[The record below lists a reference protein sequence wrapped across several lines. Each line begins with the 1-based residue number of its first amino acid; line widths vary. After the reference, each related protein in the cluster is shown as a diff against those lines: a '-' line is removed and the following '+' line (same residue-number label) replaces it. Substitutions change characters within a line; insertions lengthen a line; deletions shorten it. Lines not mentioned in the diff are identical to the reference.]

1 MNVAINGFGRI
12 GRTFLR
18 TVLQDKKA
26 GKNFEIVAINVG
38 PRKHASID
46 LLFKYDSV
54 MPEFVGRVE
63 VVGDF
68 LHVDGQKIKLF
79 FEADPANLPWKK
91 LGVDWVIESSGKF
104 TSKELAMAHV
114 KAGAKKVLIT
124 APSDDADIAI
134 VPGVNYSAYDS
145 KKHRI
150 VSLGSCTTN
159 AFAPLVKVI
168 KENFGIKSGM
178 MTTVHAYTND
188 QVLLDVEHKDPR
200 RARAA
205 AINIVPTKTGAS
217 KVITQIFPELKGKI
231 EAVAIR
237 VPVPVVSLID
247 FAFVADKKVSVD
259 SINKAFE
266 KAAKSQ
272 SLKGVL
278 QYTDLPLVSS
288 DYIGNSHSLIF
299 DSLMTQSN
307 DGIGKV
313 FAWYDNEFGYSCRL
327 KDFLLHNLLKIV

>member
-1 MNVAINGFGRI
+1 MNVVINGFGRI
-12 GRTFLR
+12 GRAFLR
-18 TVLQDKKA
+18 TVLLDKKA
-26 GKNFEIVAINVG
+26 KDKIEIVAINVG
-38 PRKHASID
+38 PKKAASID

-54 MPEFVGRVE
+54 MPEFEGSVE
-63 VVGDF
+63 LKGDF

-79 FEADPANLPWKK
+79 FEADPAKLPWKK

-104 TSKELAMAHV
+104 TSKELAMAHI

-124 APSDDADIAI
+124 APSEDADVAV

-145 KKHRI
+145 KKHKV

-168 KENFGIKSGM
+168 KENFGIKNGM
-178 MTTVHAYTND
+178 MTTIHAYTND

-247 FAFVADKKVSVD
+247 FAFVADKKINVD
-259 SINKAFE
+259 LINKAFQ
-266 KAAKSQ
+266 KAATSKD
-272 SLKGVL
+272 LKGIL

-288 DYIGNSHSLIF
+288 DYIGNTHSLIF

-307 DGIGKV
+307 ENVGKV

-327 KDFLLHNLLKIV
+327 KDFLLHNLLKLV